1 MALHPLHEKEQI
13 RAIEIELA
21 TARDYIQD
29 DLRNYI
35 SRIIEPYDKVGLDDS
50 IFEFAELVGYRIN
63 NNRLD
68 IAEDLDVKSR
78 YGLTTDDVARTSVG
92 RAFRGH
98 HNEDFK
104 PEYQF
109 EGLFSEEMNDMI
121 EKIRDVKSGQEGGRI
136 SRDLGLGYHGRT
148 AEERAEHGRKGYANG
163 LANLTSEELS
173 EHARKS
179 GRISRDLGVGIHA
192 QTLEEKAELGRK
204 GGLIG
209 GRKVADMINPET
221 GVGYLVEARRKSIE
235 ARGAFSWRDNLE
247 YVLEI
252 GELKYEKGLTWKE
265 TTTVMNE
272 KYDKDWA
279 TATVRMAYQSNKDLL
294 PDEEE

>member
-78 YGLTTDDVARTSVG
+78 YGIEKNKNLEPLISM
-92 RAFRGH
+92 AFRGH

-109 EGLFSEEMNDMI
+109 NGLFGKITNDMI
-121 EKIRDVKSGQEGGRI
+121 EGIRNEIVCRNRMLSLSD
-136 SRDLGLGYHGRT
+136 
-148 AEERAEHGRKGYANG
+148 EER
-163 LANLTSEELS
+163 SELS
-173 EHARKS
+173 RS
-179 GRISRDLGVGIHA
+179 
-192 QTLEEKAELGRK
+192 

>member
-1 MALHPLHEKEQI
+1 MTELTPEQI
-13 RAIEIELA
+13 GAIKRTLA
-21 TARDYIQD
+21 TAKKYIRD
-29 DLRNYI
+29 DLKEELGYEKNI
-35 SRIIEPYDKVGLDDS
+35 FFNLDL
-50 IFEFAELVGYRIN
+50 FEYRIN
-63 NNRLD
+63 NSLLD
-68 IAEDLDVKSR
+68 IAEDLDVKSL
-78 YGLTTDDVARTSVG
+78 YGIKKNDVAENSVG
-92 RAFRGH
+92 RAFRGYH
-98 HNEDFK
+98 DKDFL
-104 PEYQF
+104 PDYRF

-221 GVGYLVEARRKSIE
+221 GVRYVVEASRKANE

>member
-1 MALHPLHEKEQI
+1 MTLSDI
-13 RAIEIELA
+13 REERIGQVSAIEIALDRAPKIQEDLKEELG
-21 TARDYIQD
+21 YEKNIFFNL
-29 DLRNYI
+29 DL
-35 SRIIEPYDKVGLDDS
+35 
-50 IFEFAELVGYRIN
+50 FEYRIN
-63 NNRLD
+63 NSRLD
-68 IAEDLDVKSR
+68 IAEDLDVKSL

-192 QTLEEKAELGRK
+192 QTLEERSELSRS

>member
-78 YGLTTDDVARTSVG
+78 YGIEKNKNLEPLISM
-92 RAFRGH
+92 AFRGH

-109 EGLFSEEMNDMI
+109 NGLFGKITNDMI
-121 EKIRDVKSGQEGGRI
+121 EGIRNEIVCRNRMLSLSD
-136 SRDLGLGYHGRT
+136 
-148 AEERAEHGRKGYANG
+148 EER
-163 LANLTSEELS
+163 SELS
-173 EHARKS
+173 RS
-179 GRISRDLGVGIHA
+179 
-192 QTLEEKAELGRK
+192 

-221 GVGYLVEARRKSIE
+221 GVRYVVEASRKANEAQGFHVFSLEEIADIHTFREESI
-235 ARGAFSWRDNLE
+235 G
-247 YVLEI
+247 
-252 GELKYEKGLTWKE
+252 KGRYKTLPCWND
-265 TTTVMNE
+265 TTSNMNE
-272 KYDKDWA
+272 KYGENWSTSKVKD
-279 TATVRMAYQSNKDLL
+279 AYHRNKDKL

>member
-1 MALHPLHEKEQI
+1 MTELTPKQLKAIPLV
-13 RAIEIELA
+13 LA
-21 TARDYIQD
+21 TAPKIQK
-29 DLRNYI
+29 DLKEELGYEKNI
-35 SRIIEPYDKVGLDDS
+35 FFNLDL
-50 IFEFAELVGYRIN
+50 FEYRIN
-63 NNRLD
+63 NSRLD
-68 IAEDLDVKSR
+68 IAEDLDVKSL

-221 GVGYLVEARRKSIE
+221 GVRYVVEASRKGNE
-235 ARGAFSWRDNLE
+235 ARGFHIWSLE
-247 YVLEI
+247 EIANI
-252 GELKYEKGLTWKE
+252 GELKYGEGLTWND
-265 TTTVMNE
+265 TTSNMNE
-272 KYDKDWA
+272 KYDKNWS
-279 TATVRMAYQSNKDLL
+279 TNQVKGAYHTNKDKL

>member
-78 YGLTTDDVARTSVG
+78 YGIEKNKNLEPLISM
-92 RAFRGH
+92 AFRGH

-121 EKIRDVKSGQEGGRI
+121 EKIRKSKGGLIGGLIGGQATIET
-136 SRDLGLGYHGRT
+136 HGDQMR
-148 AEERAEHGRKGYANG
+148 N
-163 LANLTSEELS
+163 
-173 EHARKS
+173 
-179 GRISRDLGVGIHA
+179 
-192 QTLEEKAELGRK
+192 

-221 GVGYLVEARRKSIE
+221 GVRYVVEASRKANE
-235 ARGAFSWRDNLE
+235 AQGFHVFSLE
-247 YVLEI
+247 EI
-252 GELKYEKGLTWKE
+252 ADIHNFREESFNHSSKYRPNSPNWNY
-265 TTTVMNE
+265 TTSKMNE
-272 KYDKDWA
+272 KYGENWS
-279 TATVRMAYQSNKDLL
+279 TGQVRCAYHYNKDKL

>member
-1 MALHPLHEKEQI
+1 MTGIQPEHKERQLK
-13 RAIEIELA
+13 AIEIGLA
-21 TARDYIQD
+21 TAPDIQK
-29 DLRNYI
+29 DLRKYI

-121 EKIRDVKSGQEGGRI
+121 EKIRKSKGGLIGGLIGGQATIET
-136 SRDLGLGYHGRT
+136 HGDQMR
-148 AEERAEHGRKGYANG
+148 N
-163 LANLTSEELS
+163 
-173 EHARKS
+173 
-179 GRISRDLGVGIHA
+179 
-192 QTLEEKAELGRK
+192 

-221 GVGYLVEARRKSIE
+221 GVRYVVEASRKANEAQGFHVFSLEEIADIHTFREESI
-235 ARGAFSWRDNLE
+235 G
-247 YVLEI
+247 
-252 GELKYEKGLTWKE
+252 KGRYKTLPCWND
-265 TTTVMNE
+265 TTSNMNE
-272 KYDKDWA
+272 KYGENWSTSKVKD
-279 TATVRMAYQSNKDLL
+279 AYHRNKDKL

>member
-1 MALHPLHEKEQI
+1 MTELTPEQI
-13 RAIEIELA
+13 GAIKRTLA
-21 TARDYIQD
+21 TAKKYIRD
-29 DLRNYI
+29 DLKEELGYEKNI
-35 SRIIEPYDKVGLDDS
+35 FFNLDL
-50 IFEFAELVGYRIN
+50 FEYRIN
-63 NNRLD
+63 NKLED
-68 IAEDLDVKSR
+68 IAEDLDVKSL
-78 YGLTTDDVARTSVG
+78 YGIKKNEVARDSVG

-221 GVGYLVEARRKSIE
+221 GVRYVVEASRKANE